1 MEVQEGY
8 DDYRQRP
15 ASQTEFTAYDL
26 MGTILDINEA
36 IEANKIK
43 MGAEYDAEL
52 CKTNK
57 VLAKTREIIISLMK
71 EHVIV
76 MGVRF

>member
-1 MEVQEGY
+1 ME
-8 DDYRQRP
+8 DDFREIP
-15 ASQTEFTAYDL
+15 IGASEFTAYDL
-26 MGTILDINEA
+26 MCTILDINEV
-36 IEANKIK
+36 IEANKVK

-57 VLAKTREIIISLMK
+57 VLAKTRELIISLMK

>member
-8 DDYRQRP
+8 NDYRQTP
-15 ASQTEFTAYDL
+15 ISQTEFTSYDL
-26 MGTILDINEA
+26 MCTILDINEA
-36 IEANKIK
+36 IEANKVK

-57 VLAKTREIIISLMK
+57 VLAKTREIIVSLMK